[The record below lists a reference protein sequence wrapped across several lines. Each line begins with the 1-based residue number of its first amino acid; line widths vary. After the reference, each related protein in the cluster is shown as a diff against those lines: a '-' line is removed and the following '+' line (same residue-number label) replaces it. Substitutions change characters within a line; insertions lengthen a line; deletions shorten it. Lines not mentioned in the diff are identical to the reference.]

1 MSLLPLPSLSRPKSD
16 RDLSHFD
23 IYHFGPQLLENEAGV
38 CFRLWAPDAKH
49 MELIVNQGEP
59 LLMEEKANGWHELLV
74 PQAQIGDR
82 YAFRM
87 SGEDFQ
93 VPDPA
98 SRYQPEGVHGPSQLM
113 AASDFQWQDSD
124 WKGRTWEEAVIYELH
139 IGTFTPEGS
148 YRAIIDKLDYL
159 KALGI
164 TAIELMPIA
173 QFPGERNWGY
183 DGVALYAPASQY
195 GTPND
200 LKALIQAA
208 HQKGLMVFLDV
219 VYNHFGPEGNYLPIY
234 AKSFFNAKQKTPW
247 GSAINFTKQNAVRD
261 FFIENALYWLQEFH
275 FDGLRLDAV
284 HAIKDDSD
292 PHFLNELASVVH
304 ERFSGKRHIHLIL
317 ENELNQASMLRGN
330 ESGLFNAQWNDDFHH
345 AAHVALTAE
354 STSYY
359 SDFDEDGSGKSAM
372 AHLSRCLMTGFA
384 YQDDPSS
391 FRQGEH
397 RGEKSDALPLTAFI
411 NFVQNHDQIGN
422 RPFGNRLDTMS
433 DSGKMRALLT
443 AMVLSP
449 SIPLFFMGEEW
460 QASSPFQFFCDF
472 EPELGHAVTEGRRKE
487 FWHMPEFSD
496 PKSRDTIPDPC
507 KQSTFLN
514 SKLNWAEL
522 KQEPFKNN
530 LEWIS
535 HLLNIRQQ
543 EIVPRLKAYVESWE
557 NKENRNNPVLVFQQE
572 QASVVLW
579 PLTQTEWLGLALN
592 LGDSPVSWN
601 DDTSTFSK
609 HHLAEGR
616 LEPIFETGSET
627 MENLK
632 KGILLPVSA
641 VSFITQQS

>member
-1 MSLLPLPSLSRPKSD
+1 MSLLPLSSLSRPKSD
-16 RDLSHFD
+16 RDSSHFD
-23 IYHFGPQLLENEAGV
+23 IYHFGPQLLKNGAGV

-49 MELIVNQGEP
+49 IELIVNQGEP
-59 LLMEEKANGWHELLV
+59 LLMEEKANGWRELLV

-87 SGEDFQ
+87 GGDELR

-98 SRYQPEGVHGPSQLM
+98 SRYQPNGVHGPSQVM
-113 AASDFQWQDSD
+113 AESDFQWQDSD

-200 LKALIQAA
+200 LKDLIQAA

-219 VYNHFGPEGNYLPIY
+219 VYNHFGPEGNYLPVY

-292 PHFLNELASVVH
+292 PHFLNELASVVQ

-317 ENELNQASMLRGN
+317 ENELNQASLLRGN

-354 STSYY
+354 ATSYY
-359 SDFDEDGSGKSAM
+359 SDFDENGSGKSAIT
-372 AHLSRCLMTGFA
+372 HLSRCLMTGFA
-384 YQDDPSS
+384 YQDDPSI
-391 FRQGEH
+391 FRDGEH
-397 RGEKSDALPLTAFI
+397 RGEKSDGLPLTAFV

-433 DSGKMRALLT
+433 DPGKMKALLT
-443 AMVLSP
+443 AMALSP

-460 QASSPFQFFCDF
+460 QASTPFQFFCDF

-496 PKSRDTIPDPC
+496 PKSRNTIPDPC
-507 KQSTFLN
+507 AESTFLN

-522 KQEPFKNN
+522 EQKPFQENQQ
-530 LEWIS
+530 WIS

-543 EIVPRLKAYVESWE
+543 EIVPRLKSYVESWQ
-557 NKENRNNPVLVFQQE
+557 NKDNRTNPLLLFQQD
-572 QASVVLW
+572 QATVVLW

-592 LGDSPVSWN
+592 LGDSLVSLSN
-601 DDTSTFSK
+601 ETSRFFK
-609 HHLAEGR
+609 DR
-616 LEPIFETGSET
+616 LNPIFETEPET
-627 MENLK
+627 LENLK
-632 KGILLPVSA
+632 KGILLPASA
-641 VSFITQQS
+641 VSFMTQLS